1 MAAYKDLVGQK
12 ITKVTSNPGEPKTG
26 QMWYNSTDGS
36 LRGLGVVEAWASA
49 SPLITAR
56 RTLGASGNDRDAS
69 LAFGGGTGSPLSTSV
84 LTEEYSGNGWTTG
97 GSLNTSRYILDG
109 AGTQTSGV
117 AFGGATTPPFAN
129 NASTEEYNGSSWTAS
144 NNLNTARYNLTG
156 LGTQT
161 AALAF
166 GRDNPS
172 DKGNTEEYNGTSW
185 TAANPMN
192 TGRYSAAGSG
202 TQTAALG
209 SGGYSTTFSN
219 DVEDYDG
226 TNWTTLPANLGTAR
240 YTVEGSKGGTTSS
253 ALVFGGGIPPGSTK
267 TVATEFFDGTSF
279 TSKPNMATAVGQHG
293 GVGTAT
299 SAMSFGG
306 QTPSASTGTAQ
317 TEEFTQST
325 NTITAA
331 AFSSGGVMPE
341 ATSSVA
347 DGGTATAAVKGAGQK
362 NNPDSTPTSSAEYN
376 GTSWTTGNTVPAP
389 YGSTTGGTGTQTA
402 LITGGKGSGSTI
414 NFEYDG
420 TNWTTGGSLGTGRYQ
435 GKNLGTQTAAAY
447 CGGRVSPPT
456 LNNVEEYDGSSWTSV
471 TAMPIAIRNGGGYGI
486 QTAGVIVSGF
496 QGPSSSPVSPASSV
510 SRAALGFNYDGTNW
524 TTGTSSNI
532 AGASGGAAGI
542 QTVGFFLAGENP
554 ALSPSSILTS
564 QTYDG
569 TSYTTSANTTRSRAT
584 NFGITSSRT
593 SAVGNAA
600 AIFGGTD
607 PAATPNDTAA
617 TEAYS
622 VETVAA
628 NITDF
633 TTS

>member
-1 MAAYKDLVGQK
+1 MSTYRKIHGRSIQAVTTDPSESVTEGQ
-12 ITKVTSNPGEPKTG
+12 I
-26 QMWYNSTDGS
+26 WYNTTSDTFKTV
-36 LRGLGVVEAWASA
+36 LLNEAWS
-49 SPLITAR
+49 SGSSMTTAR
-56 RTLGASGNDRDAS
+56 RDPAGFGAQNAAVGAAGYGGSGYTNVTEEYNGSGWAAGTAYPGAVASMGSTGSQTAGLVFGASGP
-69 LAFGGGTGSPLSTSV
+69 GTPNSATYEYDGSS
-84 LTEEYSGNGWTTG
+84 WTAG
-97 GSLNTSRYILDG
+97 GSLGTGRYDAAG
-109 AGTQTSGV
+109 AGIQT
-117 AFGGATTPPFAN
+117 AALAYGGSITTN
-129 NASTEEYNGSSWTAS
+129 VESYNGSSWTATTA
-144 NNLNTARYNLTG
+144 LNTARRATASVG
-156 LGTQT
+156 IQT
-161 AALAF
+161 AALAAGGKF
-166 GRDNPS
+166 TPNPTS
-172 DKGNTEEYNGTSW
+172 ITSNVEEWNGSSW
-185 TAANPMN
+185 TEVNNLPAPTFLM
-192 TGRYSAAGSG
+192 GSAGIQTDALVFGGSQG
-202 TQTAALG
+202 APVL
-209 SGGYSTTFSN
+209 STTSG
-219 DVEDYDG
+219 YDG
-226 TNWTTLPANLGTAR
+226 TNW
-240 YTVEGSKGGTTSS
+240 S
-253 ALVFGGGIPPGSTK
+253 A
-267 TVATEFFDGTSF
+267 
-279 TSKPNMATAVGQHG
+279 KPNMATARDRIGSGQYISPS
-293 GVGTAT
+293 
-299 SAMSFGG
+299 SAAIAFAGND
-306 QTPSASTGTAQ
+306 PNKKL
-317 TEEFTQST
+317 TEEFTASASV
-325 NTITAA
+325 ITAA

>member
-12 ITKVTSNPGEPKTG
+12 ITKVTSNPSEPKTG
-26 QMWYNSTDGS
+26 QMWYNSTDGK
-36 LRGLGVVEAWASA
+36 LRGLGIVKAWASGSNLA
-49 SPLITAR
+49 NAR
-56 RTLGASGNDRDAS
+56 DSLGG
-69 LAFGGGTGSPLSTSV
+69 F
-84 LTEEYSGNGWTTG
+84 
-97 GSLNTSRYILDG
+97 
-109 AGTQTSGV
+109 GTQTVGLMY
-117 AFGGATTPPFAN
+117 GGSPN
-129 NASTEEYNGSSWTAS
+129 STEEYNGTGFSTGGA
-144 NNLNTARYNLTG
+144 LNTARATCQDNG
-156 LGTQT
+156 WGVQT
-161 AALAF
+161 AGVVAS
-166 GRDNPS
+166 GSIP
-172 DKGNTEEYNGTSW
+172 GNTANVEEYDGSSFTEVNNVS
-185 TAANPMN
+185 TARRQQASI
-192 TGRYSAAGSG
+192 GLV
-202 TQTAALG
+202 QTAGAIC
-209 SGGYSTTFSN
+209 GGYSTANT
-219 DVEDYDG
+219 DATEEYDG
-226 TNWTTLPANLGTAR
+226 TNWTTGGTLNTARRGFTGAGSLTSGIVYSGYSTAESTAAEEYDGTSWTTAPSTNTARNNTAGSNNSPQNTALLFGGHTGTAR
-240 YTVEGSKGGTTSS
+240 TG
-253 ALVFGGGIPPGSTK
+253 
-267 TVATEFFDGTSF
+267 ATEEYDGTSW
-279 TSKPNMATAVGQHG
+279 TEIADMATARNSLAGAGTGSAALASG
-293 GVGTAT
+293 GSTGSDT
-299 SAMSFGG
+299 SA
-306 QTPSASTGTAQ
+306 
-317 TEEFTQST
+317 TEEFTSST

-331 AFSSGGVMPE
+331 AFSSGGNMPE

-347 DGGTATAAVKGAGQK
+347 DGGTATAAVEGAGQK

-376 GTSWTTGNTVPAP
+376 GTSWTAGNSVPAP

-402 LITGGKGSGSTI
+402 LITGGKGSGNSTT
-414 NFEYDG
+414 FEYDG
-420 TNWTTGGSLGTGRYQ
+420 TNWTAGGSLGTGRYQ

-524 TTGTSSNI
+524 TTGTSSLI

-569 TSYTTSANTTRSRAT
+569 TSYTTNANTTRSRAT

-593 SAVGNAA
+593 SAVGTAA

-617 TEAYS
+617 TEEYN
-622 VETVAA
+622 VETIAA